1 MSILPNTSPSFTDGP
16 IGSPTT
22 TAIPHIRIDP
32 SHKEGTLSTLAIIF
46 LLLLVILTVVLAI
59 VIVFLCLLKK
69 KLNGG
74 ATGPPP
80 PPPGDEEAPEVLDVA
95 VSEVESEE
103 LEVEAVG
110 AGALEVEGVQAVV

>member
-1 MSILPNTSPSFTDGP
+1 M
-16 IGSPTT
+16 
-22 TAIPHIRIDP
+22 
-32 SHKEGTLSTLAIIF
+32 STLAIIF
-46 LLLLVILTVVLAI
+46 LSILVILVVVLAI

-74 ATGPPP
+74 ARGPPP
-80 PPPGDEEAPEVLDVA
+80 PPPGEEEAPEVLDVA
-95 VSEVESEE
+95 LSDVESQE